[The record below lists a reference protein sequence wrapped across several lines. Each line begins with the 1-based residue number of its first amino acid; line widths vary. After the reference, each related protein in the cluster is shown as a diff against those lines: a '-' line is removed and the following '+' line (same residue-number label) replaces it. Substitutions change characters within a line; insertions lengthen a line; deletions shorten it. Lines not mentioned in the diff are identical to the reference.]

1 MAASSSATAAET
13 HARARLDRRVVV
25 PVGLFLLT
33 FVTYLTTLTQ
43 VHTFDALS
51 YVTSVERKP
60 WTEVF
65 HPHHLAYGPLG
76 VLALHAGRAL
86 GYTGGAALPM
96 QVVNALAGAL
106 GVALFYTTV
115 RRVTRRDD
123 LALTSALLLGSGY
136 A

>member
-1 MAASSSATAAET
+1 MAASSSASATDA
-13 HARARLDRRVVV
+13 HAHSWADRHVIA
-25 PVGLFLLT
+25 PVALFLLT
-33 FVTYLTTLTQ
+33 FAIYLATLTQ

-86 GYTGGAALPM
+86 GYVGGAALPM
-96 QVVNALAGAL
+96 QVMN
-106 GVALFYTTV
+106 
-115 RRVTRRDD
+115 
-123 LALTSALLLGSGY
+123 
-136 A
+136 